1 VGIVACNQM
10 YTMSA
15 NAGVSKRVLET
26 TAEVARRLNASER
39 TVRRYAE
46 IGVLPAIRIG
56 GLIRFDPVEI
66 DAVLTRSREQ
76 RGAEARRGL
85 ASRDERA

>member
-1 VGIVACNQM
+1 M
-10 YTMSA
+10 
-15 NAGVSKRVLET
+15 VLET

-56 GLIRFDPVEI
+56 GLLRFDPLDV
-66 DAVLTRSREQ
+66 DAVLARSR
-76 RGAEARRGL
+76 GRRREGVGPP
-85 ASRDERA
+85 ARDEAS